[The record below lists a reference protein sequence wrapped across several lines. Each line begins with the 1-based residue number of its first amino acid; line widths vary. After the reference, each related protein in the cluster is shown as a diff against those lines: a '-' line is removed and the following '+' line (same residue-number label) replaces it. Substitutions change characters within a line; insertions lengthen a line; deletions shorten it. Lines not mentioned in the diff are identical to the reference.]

1 MVDKRKEEFKRSFE
15 KYYPV
20 LCNIAYR
27 YLLDK
32 ETSED
37 IVQDTMLSVWQ
48 NKKDLLPES
57 ELVPYL
63 KVSIRNNCISFLRK
77 QTFEVLSIADEPV
90 SQKVCSLTEECEEE
104 GVASSEK
111 IEHLLG
117 VLPTKC
123 SLVFRMNKL
132 HGMKYRE
139 IAEELNIWPSAG
151 ASCIR
156 AWPGY
161 KSPAR
166 RKCKLPTIECQRQ
179 PKWSQEWM

>member
-132 HGMKYRE
+132 HEKTVENQMGKAIRLLRDYVASHPYTL
-139 IAEELNIWPSAG
+139 ILFLVLSDIILN
-151 ASCIR
+151 
-156 AWPGY
+156 
-161 KSPAR
+161 
-166 RKCKLPTIECQRQ
+166 
-179 PKWSQEWM
+179 

>member
-63 KVSIRNNCISFLRK
+63 K
-77 QTFEVLSIADEPV
+77 VLSIADEPV

-139 IAEELNIWPSAG
+139 IAEELNISEKTVENQMGKAIRLLRDYV
-151 ASCIR
+151 ASHPYTLILFLVL
-156 AWPGY
+156 
-161 KSPAR
+161 SDII
-166 RKCKLPTIECQRQ
+166 LN
-179 PKWSQEWM
+179 

>member
-57 ELVPYL
+57 FYQ
-63 KVSIRNNCISFLRK
+63 K
-77 QTFEVLSIADEPV
+77 QLYFIFEETD
-90 SQKVCSLTEECEEE
+90 
-104 GVASSEK
+104 
-111 IEHLLG
+111 
-117 VLPTKC
+117 
-123 SLVFRMNKL
+123 F
-132 HGMKYRE
+132 
-139 IAEELNIWPSAG
+139 
-151 ASCIR
+151 
-156 AWPGY
+156 
-161 KSPAR
+161 
-166 RKCKLPTIECQRQ
+166 
-179 PKWSQEWM
+179 

>member
-63 KVSIRNNCISFLRK
+63 KVSIRNNWLSLKMWLIFKRK
-77 QTFEVLSIADEPV
+77 FPICNCPIT
-90 SQKVCSLTEECEEE
+90 
-104 GVASSEK
+104 
-111 IEHLLG
+111 
-117 VLPTKC
+117 
-123 SLVFRMNKL
+123 
-132 HGMKYRE
+132 
-139 IAEELNIWPSAG
+139 
-151 ASCIR
+151 
-156 AWPGY
+156 
-161 KSPAR
+161 
-166 RKCKLPTIECQRQ
+166 
-179 PKWSQEWM
+179 

>member
-139 IAEELNIWPSAG
+139 IAEELNISEKTVENQMAIAYKKIKG
-151 ASCIR
+151 ELN
-156 AWPGY
+156 GY
-161 KSPAR
+161 
-166 RKCKLPTIECQRQ
+166 LPLLLFLLAN
-179 PKWSQEWM
+179 

>member
-77 QTFEVLSIADEPV
+77 QTFEVLSI
-90 SQKVCSLTEECEEE
+90 VCSLTEEYEEE

-139 IAEELNIWPSAG
+139 IAEELNISEKTVENQMGKAIRLLRDYV
-151 ASCIR
+151 ASHPYTLILFLVL
-156 AWPGY
+156 
-161 KSPAR
+161 SDII
-166 RKCKLPTIECQRQ
+166 LN
-179 PKWSQEWM
+179 

>member
-57 ELVPYL
+57 
-63 KVSIRNNCISFLRK
+63 
-77 QTFEVLSIADEPV
+77 
-90 SQKVCSLTEECEEE
+90 
-104 GVASSEK
+104 
-111 IEHLLG
+111 
-117 VLPTKC
+117 
-123 SLVFRMNKL
+123 
-132 HGMKYRE
+132 
-139 IAEELNIWPSAG
+139 
-151 ASCIR
+151 
-156 AWPGY
+156 
-161 KSPAR
+161 
-166 RKCKLPTIECQRQ
+166 
-179 PKWSQEWM
+179 

>member
-77 QTFEVLSIADEPV
+77 QTFEVLSIADELV

-139 IAEELNIWPSAG
+139 IAEELNISEKTVENQMGKAIRLLRDYV
-151 ASCIR
+151 ASHPYTLILFLVL
-156 AWPGY
+156 
-161 KSPAR
+161 SDII
-166 RKCKLPTIECQRQ
+166 LN
-179 PKWSQEWM
+179 